1 MKPERI
7 QVHIEV
13 LDDGR
18 MRARTLDEVIVAH
31 GEHIAE
37 LRRNVDE
44 AVRERF
50 GGPRPVA
57 LMVGRAAPMRA
68 PRQ

>member
-18 MRARTLDEVIVAH
+18 MRARSMDERIVAH
-31 GEHIAE
+31 GKHIAE

-44 AVRERF
+44 AVRARF
-50 GGPRPVA
+50 GEPRPVA
-57 LMVGRAAPMRA
+57 LMVGRSASMRA
-68 PRQ
+68 P